1 MKFRELPLAGCFEC
15 VPDIHRDERGS
26 FSEQLQIRK
35 LEKEIKQDFKVV
47 QANISVSSAGVI
59 RGLHLQTGNN
69 SQAKYVTVPIGR
81 ILDVVVDL
89 RPDSITFGKHA
100 SVVLDSVK
108 QNSLYVP
115 RGLAH
120 GFLAL
125 EEGTRVSYF
134 VDNFYEPNSEVTI
147 DPFSAGI
154 DWQVH
159 LNSDFKVD
167 FTVSKKD
174 LAGQKL
180 EDWMKQASS

>member
-1 MKFRELPLAGCFEC
+1 MKFRELPLSGCFEIDT
-15 VPDIHRDERGS
+15 DIHCDERGS
-26 FSEQLQIRK
+26 FSEQLKVRN

-59 RGLHLQTGNN
+59 RGLHLQTGNHR
-69 SQAKYVTVPIGR
+69 QAKYVTVPFGR

-89 RPDSITFGKHA
+89 RPESNTFGKHA
-100 SVVLDSVK
+100 SVILDSVR

-125 EEGTRVSYF
+125 EEGTRVSYL

-154 DWQVH
+154 DWQVQSD
-159 LNSDFKVD
+159 SDFKMD

-174 LAGQKL
+174 LAGEKL
-180 EDWMKQASS
+180 EEWIKKTSR

>member
-1 MKFRELPLAGCFEC
+1 MKFHELPLAGCFEC
-15 VPDIHRDERGS
+15 VPDIRCDERGS
-26 FSEQLQIRK
+26 FSEQFQFRK

-47 QANISVSSAGVI
+47 QANTSVSSAGVI
-59 RGLHLQTGNN
+59 RGLHLQAGNH
-69 SQAKYVTVPIGR
+69 SQAKYVTVSIGR
-81 ILDVVVDL
+81 IFDVVVDL

-100 SVVLDSVK
+100 TVVLDSVE

-125 EEGTRVSYF
+125 EEDTRVSYL
-134 VDNFYEPNSEVTI
+134 VDNFYEPSSEVSI

-154 DWQVH
+154 DWQAH
-159 LNSDFKVD
+159 WNSDVKMDFK
-167 FTVSKKD
+167 VSKKD

-180 EDWMKQASS
+180 EEWMRKDLR